1 MCTLRLAPPARLMGS
16 PARLKAWLPSTPEML
31 NAAGFPVEPSM
42 LQCTGVSRL
51 PPGRASL
58 SVTPVAVPAPV
69 LLKVTVKPIDVP
81 AETLAASGD
90 VVMVTLA
97 GLQVI
102 VARLLPPP
110 SLVLVAVAVL
120 L

>member
-1 MCTLRLAPPARLMGS
+1 MCTLRLAPAARLMGC

-81 AETLAASGD
+81 AETLAASG
-90 VVMVTLA
+90 VLVMVALA
-97 GLQVI
+97 RGQVI
-102 VARLLPPP
+102 VGWVLAPPY
-110 SLVLVAVAVL
+110 
-120 L
+120 

>member
-1 MCTLRLAPPARLMGS
+1 
-16 PARLKAWLPSTPEML
+16 ML

-42 LQCTGVSRL
+42 LQCTGVSRV

-69 LLKVTVKPIDVP
+69 LLRVPVKPIAAP

-90 VVMVTLA
+90 LVMATSA

-102 VARLLPPP
+102 VARLAPPP

-120 L
+120 VLAVHSAAE